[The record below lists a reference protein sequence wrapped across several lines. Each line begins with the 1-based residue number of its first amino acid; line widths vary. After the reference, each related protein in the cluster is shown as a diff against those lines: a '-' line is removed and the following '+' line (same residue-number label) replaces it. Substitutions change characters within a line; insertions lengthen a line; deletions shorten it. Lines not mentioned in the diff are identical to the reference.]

1 MNIVLYI
8 SEMMIP
14 FTIFYIVGMG
24 ILQKVKVYDEFISG
38 AKDGIKTVFNI
49 MPTLVGLMIGV
60 GVLSS
65 SGFLEFLTKQIGTI
79 NMRVGLPSV
88 VVPTIIVRMFSSSAA
103 IGLVLDTFKQYG
115 TDSYVGL
122 LSSIM
127 MSSTETIFYTMS
139 VYFMSAKVSKTRWT
153 LSGALVATLAG
164 VVANVVLAGM
174 M

>member
-14 FTIFYIVGMG
+14 FTIFYIVEMG

-65 SGFLEFLTKQIGTI
+65 SGFLEFLTKQIATI
-79 NMRVGLPSV
+79 TMRVGLPSV

-164 VVANVVLAGM
+164 VVASVVLAGM

>member
-14 FTIFYIVGMG
+14 FTIFYIVEMG

-65 SGFLEFLTKQIGTI
+65 SGFLEFLTKQISTI
-79 NMRVGLPSV
+79 TMRVGLPSV

-164 VVANVVLAGM
+164 VVASVVLAGM

>member
-79 NMRVGLPSV
+79 TMRVGLPSV

-122 LSSIM
+122 LLSIM

-164 VVANVVLAGM
+164 VVASVVLA
-174 M
+174 